1 MHPYFRYYF
10 CLRRTFLRLRL
21 WKFDFVW
28 TPSLNIFA
36 ISQNCI
42 HFWPL
47 CPHVAHDLKLLLLL
61 FTSLPP
67 VEYPQIISILFL
79 VRHSKPMQAL
89 PSIFM
94 SMTLY
99 VTGKNS
105 MTLCVTASMTL
116 CVTAKF
122 CMTLCVTS
130 SISLKIG
137 CMTQKCMTQK
147 YRPLKLS
154 WWTCYHGRG
163 CKLLLTEF
171 LIHLRLEG
179 CVHFRKDSVFCKN
192 K

>member
-1 MHPYFRYYF
+1 MLDVLVYRGK
-10 CLRRTFLRLRL
+10 FLSFSFLSL
-21 WKFDFVW
+21 KF
-28 TPSLNIFA
+28 S
-36 ISQNCI
+36 
-42 HFWPL
+42 FWNRI
-47 CPHVAHDLKLLLLL
+47 LLQAVSSGHAVL
-61 FTSLPP
+61 FTSPPP

-122 CMTLCVTS
+122 CMTLCVTAV
-130 SISLKIG
+130 ISLKIG

-147 YRPLKLS
+147 YRPYEHTYILPGVSNLPILRHAILDDQL
-154 WWTCYHGRG
+154 W
-163 CKLLLTEF
+163 LLM
-171 LIHLRLEG
+171 
-179 CVHFRKDSVFCKN
+179 S
-192 K
+192 

>member
-1 MHPYFRYYF
+1 M
-10 CLRRTFLRLRL
+10 
-21 WKFDFVW
+21 
-28 TPSLNIFA
+28 
-36 ISQNCI
+36 
-42 HFWPL
+42 
-47 CPHVAHDLKLLLLL
+47 
-61 FTSLPP
+61 
-67 VEYPQIISILFL
+67 EYPQIISILFL

-147 YRPLKLS
+147 YRPTINFFWVLNKLYMAKREAILMCCHQCISPDARSLCFINGITFMGFCLKAAFAGS
-154 WWTCYHGRG
+154 SA
-163 CKLLLTEF
+163 LTSTKG
-171 LIHLRLEG
+171 LRS
-179 CVHFRKDSVFCKN
+179 CMMQSPS
-192 K
+192 